1 MEERSRNNIV
11 VEPGAYPEK
20 HELYTAEALS
30 RPYGRIVFK
39 KPVNRYK
46 IKSADI
52 EMAHLLW
59 EIKAPKTHTF
69 DGIEQALKRATKQ
82 SENIILDSFRIRIL
96 RDTAIF
102 NFLTKKAY
110 TQKTIKRL
118 IFVNRKRQVLEIKI
132 K

>member
-1 MEERSRNNIV
+1 MKERLKDNIV

-30 RPYGRIVFK
+30 KSYGRILFK
-39 KPVNRYK
+39 RPINQYK
-46 IKSADI
+46 LKSADI
-52 EMAHLLW
+52 EMINLSW
-59 EIKAPKTHTF
+59 EIKAPRTHTL

-82 SENIILDSFRIRIL
+82 SENIILDSFRVKTL
-96 RDTAIF
+96 RDMTVL

-110 TQKTIKRL
+110 SQKTIKRL

-132 K
+132 